1 MSVYSKV
8 DGDHGFEEEGLE
20 VVCGV
25 TDDVEE
31 NGGHV
36 YCHEVAQKSSSQDDR
51 HLDRVV
57 PGVETGGPERLFVVN
72 VPKHHHPPH
81 KVLCQFSWSG
91 VLVNSFC

>member
-8 DGDHGFEEEGLE
+8 DGNHGFEEEGLE

-31 NGGHV
+31 NGRHV
-36 YCHEVAQKSSSQDDR
+36 NCHEVAEKSSSQDDR

-57 PGVETGGPERLFVVN
+57 PGVEIGGPERLFVVN
-72 VPKHHHPPH
+72 VPQQTDTAHAHLTKYCVSSVGPEY
-81 KVLCQFSWSG
+81 L
-91 VLVNSFC
+91 